1 MLSELLTNDILKY
14 SFVLFVSKQSLHP
27 SQKSTKMYSKI
38 DNIEQFRCEKPGLE
52 LHYTPIQAPV
62 SALIGT
68 ARSKLIILSSKFE
81 ISTKS

>member
-1 MLSELLTNDILKY
+1 
-14 SFVLFVSKQSLHP
+14 
-27 SQKSTKMYSKI
+27 MYSKI